1 MKRRRRTWQSTAIPT
16 ARKVRALTRELSACY
31 LTSSRVARAGMSVG
45 VALPAFLFE
54 KGRAAPL
61 VLGGIV
67 GACSELFGC
76 YFAASR

>member
-1 MKRRRRTWQSTAIPT
+1 
-16 ARKVRALTRELSACY
+16 
-31 LTSSRVARAGMSVG
+31 MSVG

-67 GACSELFGC
+67 GACSESV
-76 YFAASR
+76 AASKLCLAD